1 MPPNTLSQ
9 SVDGCSPESKLD
21 DVPLQDSVVTR
32 DFARLWT
39 QVTEDNYF
47 SLFGFRRF
55 RTAHL
60 LNLRFLENEID
71 TLDHQIYQAGI
82 RLERSPTSG
91 NKLGLA
97 HAKKDHEEVAWS
109 QVIDETMIMKLRDL
123 LRKYGL
129 SQVSR

>member
-1 MPPNTLSQ
+1 MTLSIMARP
-9 SVDGCSPESKLD
+9 VDECSPEPPPDKVSS
-21 DVPLQDSVVTR
+21 QGSYIIR
-32 DFARLWT
+32 DFARLWN

-60 LNLRFLENEID
+60 LNLRLLEDEID
-71 TLDHQIYQAGI
+71 RLDHQIYQAGI

-97 HAKKDHEEVAWS
+97 HAKVDPKGLTWD
-109 QVIDETMIMKLRDL
+109 QIIDTEMSMRLRDL
-123 LRKYGL
+123 LKQYGSSDR
-129 SQVSR
+129 SQ